1 KPFRAEFGKAKN
13 SDGKDAGINCPIC
26 GSNMVVRHSQ
36 YGFFA
41 GCISYP
47 DCRGLVGVRLEDD
60 QVIVQE
66 KHEKISDV
74 KCPECDSEMVRRD
87 GKFGPFYSCSN
98 YPRCIGK
105 MKIPF
110 GKKCSK
116 CSSELYQTVFNNEP
130 KLACMAYPNC
140 KNVE

>member
-1 KPFRAEFGKAKN
+1 SYDFTAQMEEQLDKMSLGEIDYESVMKMFYKPFRAEFGKAKN

-60 QVIVQE
+60 KVIVQE
-66 KHEKISDV
+66 KH
-74 KCPECDSEMVRRD
+74 
-87 GKFGPFYSCSN
+87 
-98 YPRCIGK
+98 
-105 MKIPF
+105 
-110 GKKCSK
+110 
-116 CSSELYQTVFNNEP
+116 
-130 KLACMAYPNC
+130 
-140 KNVE
+140 